1 VKWLEV
7 VEIKYL
13 KAQGKKRSLLKKF
26 ADFAQIK

>member
-1 VKWLEV
+1 MKWLEV

-13 KAQGKKRSLLKKF
+13 KVQEKKRSLLKKF